1 MQLPRS
7 FDQTVHK
14 KSKLVSIIV
23 PTYQEVGNLS
33 ILIARISRA
42 MKKIHRPYEVII
54 VDDNSQDGSDK
65 TIAKLAEKGYPVRII
80 IRFAERGLS
89 SAVIR
94 GFREAKGRELVCLDA
109 DLSHP
114 PEVIPKLL
122 DSLKAGKYDF
132 AIGSR
137 YVPGASI
144 QENWGLFRSLNSKIA
159 TLFARPFT
167 NVRDPMSGFFA
178 LPRVIFEQADKLDP
192 IGYKIGLELIV
203 KCSCRNISEIPI
215 HFADREHGQS
225 KLRFKEQL
233 NYLKHLKR
241 LADFKYGNFSRL
253 IQFCL
258 VGSTGMVIDLGTY
271 IILLRSGIAITL
283 ARGLAIW
290 LAMTWNFW
298 LNRRLTFSYSRPDS
312 ILKQYPRF
320 LASCGIGAFISWSIA
335 VLIPHKVTMFA
346 NHLLLAATIGI
357 AVGTLLNFLLS
368 RYWVFKRLSTL
379 VKIPESKL

>member
-1 MQLPRS
+1 MKLPRS
-7 FDQTVHK
+7 FDLTVRK
-14 KSKLVSIIV
+14 KSDLVSIIV
-23 PTYQEVGNLS
+23 PTYQEAENLR
-33 ILIARISRA
+33 ILIARISHT
-42 MKKIHRPYEVII
+42 MTTIHTPYEII
-54 VDDNSQDGSDK
+54 VVDDNSKDGSDRV
-65 TIAKLAEKGYPVRII
+65 ISELADKGYPVRII

-94 GFREAKGRELVCLDA
+94 GFKEAKGRFLVCIDA

-114 PEVIPKLL
+114 PEKIPQLL
-122 DSLKAGKYDF
+122 ESLSGDKCDF

-144 QENWGLFRSLNSKIA
+144 EENWGFFRSLNSKVA
-159 TLFARPFT
+159 TLLARPFT
-167 NVRDPMSGFFA
+167 RINDPMSGFFA
-178 LPRVIFEQADKLDP
+178 LPLVVFEQAEKLDP

-203 KCSCRNISEIPI
+203 KCSCRHICEIPI
-215 HFADREHGQS
+215 HFADRKYGQS
-225 KLRFKEQL
+225 KLHLKEQL

-258 VGSTGMVIDLGTY
+258 VGSTGMAIDLGTY
-271 IILLRSGIAITL
+271 MFLLNSGIAITL
-283 ARGLAIW
+283 SRGLAIW

-312 ILKQYPRF
+312 VLKQYPRF
-320 LASCGIGAFISWSIA
+320 LASCGTGAFISWSIA
-335 VLIPHKVTMFA
+335 VLLPQKVTMFS

-357 AVGTLLNFLLS
+357 AVGTLFNFLLS
-368 RYWVFKRLSTL
+368 RYWVFKRLSSQFKT
-379 VKIPESKL
+379 PEDKL